1 MLCNIPLQICLFRVK
16 YHLIF
21 ILFFTN
27 PGTCKIVIVIRYSP
41 VIFFKYKFVPEGVF
55 FVLYTGSE
63 SDLSTHGISWTRGGI
78 RGKLII
84 YVSRVWS
91 ANQTETGSPL
101 LLHELYGPST
111 LFSIAPSTSLSQRT
125 EFLISFVVMGVIFWH
140 PPPVALLS
148 RDEAH
153 SENRHGNLLCECKLR
168 NALKIIHRSWV
179 TKVHVHIVLCSH
191 LSQYISLIP
200 IM

>member
-1 MLCNIPLQICLFRVK
+1 MSSCTALWFFSSVNLLLSFCFSIIHWKRVWLV
-16 YHLIF
+16 YTWHILNAGWDPGEVDHL
-21 ILFFTN
+21 
-27 PGTCKIVIVIRYSP
+27 
-41 VIFFKYKFVPEGVF
+41 
-55 FVLYTGSE
+55 
-63 SDLSTHGISWTRGGI
+63 
-78 RGKLII
+78 
-84 YVSRVWS
+84 SRVWS
-91 ANQTETGSPL
+91 DVQTETGSPS
-101 LLHELYGPST
+101 LLHELYGPSA
-111 LFSIAPSTSLSQRT
+111 LFSIVPSTSLSQRT
-125 EFLISFVVMGVIFWH
+125 GFLISFVLMGVIFWH

-153 SENRHGNLLCECKLR
+153 GENRHGNLLCEWKLR